1 MGRPEVM
8 KPLQDVVAEMW
19 QVKVVPSMNE
29 GASDGIYTNA
39 AGMPTYG
46 ITGVGIDSNDI
57 RAHGKDER
65 LRTQSFY

>member
-1 MGRPEVM
+1 VP
-8 KPLQDVVAEMW
+8 VVSTMAG
-19 QVKVVPSMNE
+19 

-46 ITGVGIDSNDI
+46 VSGIALESDDV

-65 LRTQSFY
+65 LPVISYDRGIDFYYDFLKTLTTTH